1 MPANKGDGRRERKFS
16 SLCVLQHR
24 EPEVPNV
31 GWDVSY
37 QELSVPQWQGQF
49 KRPTTDCI
57 ILRKEVLTVF

>member
-37 QELSVPQWQGQF
+37 QELFSTAVARAVQTP
-49 KRPTTDCI
+49 DN
-57 ILRKEVLTVF
+57 